1 MIQLQTRFAAPEPGK
16 MILKLC
22 KHFRHKVPAVF
33 DATRGEVDFQP
44 GRCVMSAEADAVH
57 VFIAGEDD
65 KEIGRMQYV
74 LDDHIRRFLRIETLV
89 LDWQE
94 AQAEAVPPRA

>member
-1 MIQLQTRFAAPEPGK
+1 MIRLQTSFAAPEPGK

-57 VFIAGEDD
+57 MLIEGADD
-65 KEIGRMQYV
+65 KAISRMQFV
-74 LDDHIRRFLRIETLV
+74 LDDHVRRFLRDDALQ
-89 LDWQE
+89 LDWQ
-94 AQAEAVPPRA
+94 AAKAS

>member
-1 MIQLQTRFAAPEPGK
+1 MIQLQTRFAAAEPGK

-22 KHFRHKVPAVF
+22 KHFRHKVPTVF

-44 GRCVMSAEADAVH
+44 GRCVLSAEVDAVH
-57 VFIAGEDD
+57 VYIEGADN

-74 LDDHIRRFLRIETLV
+74 LDDHVRRFLRASTLV
-89 LDWQE
+89 LHWSE
-94 AQAEAVPPRA
+94 AQADTTAPRA